1 MVADRHARRCRIQLG
16 VQGRRQAGRSSQ
28 RYRSRKAGL
37 QPLPCRAHTAE
48 NAQILRSRVRDASFT
63 YRTDEIGA
71 CDALHYDTVV
81 AVRDQRSLI
90 RALELKVKRFT
101 NSGSVSVLSLGIVWA
116 RLVPTGDN
124 RTQISSNS
132 PVWMAPDR
140 FWRRLVRSIKNPC

>member
-1 MVADRHARRCRIQLG
+1 MVADRHARRCRIQSG
-16 VQGRRQAGRSSQ
+16 ARGRRQTGRSSQ

-37 QPLPCRAHTAE
+37 QALSRQAHTAE

-63 YRTDEIGA
+63 YRMDEIGA

-90 RALELKVKRFT
+90 RALALKVKRPT
-101 NSGSVSVLSLGIVWA
+101 NSGSVLALSLGIVWA

-124 RTQISSNS
+124 RSQTPSKS
-132 PVWMAPDR
+132 PVWTEPDR
-140 FWRRLVRSIKNPC
+140 LWRRLVRSTKNP